1 MSAAPETP
9 ATPLPVTDLVT
20 VMQRDGHV
28 FLTADAMQPL
38 FAARHALNDWPAF
51 VASWNGMPIDTY
63 MADGGRYRRRLYAVY
78 TADAGGVQ
86 RSAHA
91 PHYQGLEYNHLNGD
105 VARWFEPITA
115 EIGSGPTMNAV
126 LAFCHDL
133 FGRLATAVK
142 RWHVEV
148 HQFRIEAVSG
158 ESGKPTPEGVHR
170 DGVDYVLVLLV
181 RRHNIASGTTTIH
194 SPDGRDLGSFT
205 LTQPFDATLIDDH
218 RVYHG
223 VTPVQPIDEGEPAFR
238 DVLVVTF
245 RGLAGAIE

>member
-1 MSAAPETP
+1 MSAAPETS
-9 ATPLPVTDLVT
+9 ATPLPVADLID
-20 VMQRDGHV
+20 VMRRDGHV
-28 FLTADAMQPL
+28 FLTAASMQPL
-38 FAARHALNDWPAF
+38 LAAQRELADWPAF

-78 TADAGGVQ
+78 TADDSGQ
-86 RSAHA
+86 RRGDHA

-105 VARWFEPITA
+105 VARWFEPIRA
-115 EIGSGPTMNAV
+115 EIGSGATMQAV
-126 LAFCHDL
+126 LAFCHAL
-133 FGRLATAVK
+133 FGRLAPAIQ

-205 LTQPFDATLIDDH
+205 LQQPFDATLIDDH

-223 VTPVQPIDEGEPAFR
+223 VTPVQPIDETEPAFR

-245 RGLAGAIE
+245 RGLAA